1 MIQDVGRNDNDCNRA
16 ILRGHH
22 TVLFMKSSDGLNK
35 ISGMV
40 TTVLTRVVALSDQ
53 SGLRSSDRNPD
64 RYDCNRTILRDHRT
78 VLLMKPS
85 GGLDKTSGMVT
96 TILTRVVALSD
107 QSGLRFSDRN
117 PDRYDCNRAI
127 LRDHRSVLLMKPSGG
142 LDETLKMVTTVLT
155 RVVALSGQSGS
166 RSSDRNQDRYDCN
179 RTIFRGH
186 RNALYMRSSDRSYK
200 TTRMVQII
208 FAWVV
213 TIFFESVDVWIVIK
227 DQGRYGCS
235 RATFRGYR
243 TDLRMKPSGGFSK
256 LLRIVTTFLTRVTTC
271 QISPDRDLR
280 IEDRDRYDGSHMVP
294 REHRTISCMKPS
306 GGLDE
311 KSRMVTTVLSRV
323 ATWISLD
330 LDRLET
336 VATHTPRGNRT
347 LARVD
352 RQKVSGSYKGMWSP
366 TDTSVLAGRSVKRIP
381 SVIIVTV
388 MVTALVIS

>member
-1 MIQDVGRNDNDCNRA
+1 
-16 ILRGHH
+16 
-22 TVLFMKSSDGLNK
+22 MKSSDGLNK

-107 QSGLRFSDRN
+107 QSGSRSSDRN

-127 LRDHRSVLLMKPSGG
+127 LRDHRTVLFMKPSGG

-186 RNALYMRSSDRSYK
+186 RNALYMRFSDRSYK

-208 FAWVV
+208 LRLGGYDILRV
-213 TIFFESVDVWIVIK
+213 SQCLDC
-227 DQGRYGCS
+227 DQRLGQI
-235 RATFRGYR
+235 
-243 TDLRMKPSGGFSK
+243 
-256 LLRIVTTFLTRVTTC
+256 LL
-271 QISPDRDLR
+271 
-280 IEDRDRYDGSHMVP
+280 
-294 REHRTISCMKPS
+294 
-306 GGLDE
+306 
-311 KSRMVTTVLSRV
+311 
-323 ATWISLD
+323 
-330 LDRLET
+330 
-336 VATHTPRGNRT
+336 
-347 LARVD
+347 
-352 RQKVSGSYKGMWSP
+352 
-366 TDTSVLAGRSVKRIP
+366 
-381 SVIIVTV
+381 
-388 MVTALVIS
+388 

>member
-1 MIQDVGRNDNDCNRA
+1 
-16 ILRGHH
+16 
-22 TVLFMKSSDGLNK
+22 
-35 ISGMV
+35 
-40 TTVLTRVVALSDQ
+40 
-53 SGLRSSDRNPD
+53 
-64 RYDCNRTILRDHRT
+64 
-78 VLLMKPS
+78 
-85 GGLDKTSGMVT
+85 
-96 TILTRVVALSD
+96 
-107 QSGLRFSDRN
+107 
-117 PDRYDCNRAI
+117 
-127 LRDHRSVLLMKPSGG
+127 
-142 LDETLKMVTTVLT
+142 
-155 RVVALSGQSGS
+155 
-166 RSSDRNQDRYDCN
+166 
-179 RTIFRGH
+179 
-186 RNALYMRSSDRSYK
+186 
-200 TTRMVQII
+200 
-208 FAWVV
+208 
-213 TIFFESVDVWIVIK
+213 
-227 DQGRYGCS
+227 
-235 RATFRGYR
+235 
-243 TDLRMKPSGGFSK
+243 MKPSGGFSK

-294 REHRTISCMKPS
+294 REHRTISYMKPS